1 MVIRLGRRK
10 GLALRKAF
18 TLIELLLVI
27 AIIGILVG
35 LLFPALGRARHV
47 AREKG
52 CMSNLRQQYMALTLY
67 ANEHDSYY
75 PVEPTEHNPHLTLL
89 EALRVEPSS
98 GLMRAFYCP
107 EGDLME
113 GYAQATHEYLPEG
126 DSDSVLDTPENRA
139 LGNIGYV
146 YWSFLANKPGWR
158 NPSVFKPRILRTTG
172 AIPLDDETDPAGV
185 TDTWLVSDWF
195 RRGAPFP
202 HGRKHARGLNV
213 VFLDGHVK
221 LVSGRPRDNYK

>member
-1 MVIRLGRRK
+1 MFVGLRQTKGSGRC
-10 GLALRKAF
+10 KAF
-18 TLIELLLVI
+18 TLIELLVVI

-35 LLFPALGRARHV
+35 FLFPALGRARHL

-52 CMSNLRQQYMALTLY
+52 CMSNLRQLYLALTLY
-67 ANEHDSYY
+67 ANDHEGHY
-75 PVEPTEHNPHLTLL
+75 PIEPTEHNPHLTLL
-89 EALRVEPSS
+89 EALKVEPSS

-107 EGDLME
+107 EAELME
-113 GYAQATHEYLPEG
+113 GYARATHEYLPEG
-126 DSDSVLDTPENRA
+126 DSDSVLDVPENHVV
-139 LGNIGYV
+139 GNIGYV

-172 AIPLDDETDPAGV
+172 ASPLDGTEPAPF